1 MSGPAQPPPIKKPPL
16 IIDRSTESD
25 PKPAASAGVAHSGGL
40 NGLLGG
46 VKKPASPSRPDT
58 YVVQPGDTLMTIA
71 SRFYGSR
78 SKWRDIREANKATI
92 PLNGSVRAG
101 QTIKLP

>member
-1 MSGPAQPPPIKKPPL
+1 
-16 IIDRSTESD
+16 
-25 PKPAASAGVAHSGGL
+25 
-40 NGLLGG
+40 
-46 VKKPASPSRPDT
+46 
-58 YVVQPGDTLMTIA
+58 MTIA